1 MGVAAAEACFEMT
14 REYVKDRKAFG
25 TTLFKGMQT
34 IRHEL
39 AEIKTEVAVR
49 LVVGVVLGRH
59 VNARRGRMVAFCMHG
74 LHTCVLYNRSHRPC
88 LYALLLTCVGM

>member
-39 AEIKTEVAVR
+39 AEIKTEVAVSVILDCSLEHSVSQYR
-49 LVVGVVLGRH
+49 FL
-59 VNARRGRMVAFCMHG
+59 
-74 LHTCVLYNRSHRPC
+74 
-88 LYALLLTCVGM
+88 